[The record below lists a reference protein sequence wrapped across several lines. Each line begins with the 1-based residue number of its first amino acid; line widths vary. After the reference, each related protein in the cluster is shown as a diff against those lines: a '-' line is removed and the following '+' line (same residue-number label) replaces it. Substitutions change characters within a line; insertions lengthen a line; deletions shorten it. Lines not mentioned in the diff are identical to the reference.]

1 MTTIWLIVL
10 LLVIADSA
18 GNVLLTKGMKQVGE
32 VESFR
37 PKQLLKTCARAMG
50 NPMLGLGVFC
60 MAVAF
65 FSFLT
70 LLNRADL
77 SFVLPVTALGYAIS
91 VLGAKYFLREQV
103 TATRW
108 FGTIFICLGVALISL
123 Y

>member
-1 MTTIWLIVL
+1 MKTIWIIVL
-10 LLVIADSA
+10 LLVVTDSA
-18 GNVLLTKGMKQVGE
+18 GNVFLTKGMKQVGE
-32 VESFR
+32 VESFS
-37 PKQLLKTCARAMG
+37 PKALIKVCGRAIS
-50 NPMLGLGVFC
+50 NPMLGLGIFC

-70 LLNRADL
+70 LLNKADL

-91 VLGAKYFLREQV
+91 VLGAKYFLKEEV

-108 FGTIFICLGVALISL
+108 LGTVFICAGVALISL